1 MQYSIVGGAIAAL
14 LAVIAVV
21 VLSSGDPAA
30 GSPSA
35 ATALLEAI
43 VGVDHSKETLTLAD
57 LTLTAREQP
66 AAAEQALAKIHA
78 KIKSSPDD
86 SGLHALNAFLLL
98 ESGFGARPPS
108 DEQLAE
114 GKKAHEKALK
124 LLGSAAQ
131 TADLVRSEFALG
143 LAQGE
148 AEASLAHGQ
157 QLVELDGSVASRAMW
172 AKAYLA
178 ATCSKACAARHQ
190 EQLAK
195 HAPDGAV
202 FTRGKEP
209 GTMAS
214 AHRAAGMWRVMEAG
228 KVLQA
233 AAGAHPTHIWALAA
247 SRASARLRSL
257 NTAKISS
264 SAELF
269 ELAGCAAYEGVKLDG
284 ARCPKD
290 GEDPYE
296 RKRKLAAAKRK
307 KAGKKGVK

>member
-1 MQYSIVGGAIAAL
+1 
-14 LAVIAVV
+14 
-21 VLSSGDPAA
+21 
-30 GSPSA
+30 
-35 ATALLEAI
+35 
-43 VGVDHSKETLTLAD
+43 VDHSKETLTLAD

>member
-114 GKKAHEKALK
+114 GKKAHEKAPH
-124 LLGSAAQ
+124 
-131 TADLVRSEFALG
+131 VRTY
-143 LAQGE
+143 
-148 AEASLAHGQ
+148 AHG
-157 QLVELDGSVASRAMW
+157 
-172 AKAYLA
+172 
-178 ATCSKACAARHQ
+178 
-190 EQLAK
+190 
-195 HAPDGAV
+195 
-202 FTRGKEP
+202 
-209 GTMAS
+209 
-214 AHRAAGMWRVMEAG
+214 GM
-228 KVLQA
+228 L
-233 AAGAHPTHIWALAA
+233 
-247 SRASARLRSL
+247 S
-257 NTAKISS
+257 
-264 SAELF
+264 
-269 ELAGCAAYEGVKLDG
+269 
-284 ARCPKD
+284 
-290 GEDPYE
+290 E
-296 RKRKLAAAKRK
+296 RKQRLGGIRGLRANAH
-307 KAGKKGVK
+307 GC